1 MIVMTEKI
9 VGMAKPNII
18 KSKPIFMSLLIN
30 IVLYALA
37 VIFCDFKYEI
47 SDDFVV
53 EGILSGAYSGTT
65 DPHLLFSNILLGYF
79 LKFFYDVFPNISFYF
94 VFLELTGFLSL
105 VAIVYCL
112 LKKMGS
118 KTGLLIAVVFV
129 MFFSDDLYIIPTFT
143 KTAAAASVAGG
154 VLFLMIL
161 WDFSAKKIPQLLL
174 AVYLLLSGM
183 LLRHKCF
190 LMMIPLLFVVYVV
203 ETIRRIRLSP
213 SNDRKVQIK
222 KSCIVFTGCLLV
234 VLAAFGFSSI
244 NSYLWA
250 RDGGMYS
257 EYKRFNELR
266 AGVTDT
272 VDLGYD
278 SISDTYEELGFSYR
292 EYYIVNSWGFLDRS
306 IFDNNSLESIASA
319 KKEAS
324 YDIYHSFD
332 GINQKMIQRGYS
344 GYAIVIGL
352 FILGGILIFM
362 NPRNTLPVLLCTTA
376 GFLLL
381 WMTFYNGRYLYRL
394 EYGIVFATVAACLF
408 VSTPGEA
415 KDNKKFISSLAAIA
429 SLVFLFR
436 LPLYYKDTSY
446 KSMTSAE
453 YQSYVWSYL
462 WHSGTYM
469 PNKYRVYVDE
479 DNMCAELYERIYSDS
494 DHYYLFD
501 FNSTIQKTFYGYN
514 PWIRVPAGEWR
525 DNYSYFGG
533 VTTMYPGNMEAWSS
547 NGIDPYNPFADL
559 VNENIYVVDNGD
571 INVKL
576 KYLQWYYYPYARVEL
591 VDTVDGFNIWKFY
604 EE

>member
-1 MIVMTEKI
+1 MSDKRTKI
-9 VGMAKPNII
+9 TPNAL
-18 KSKPIFMSLLIN
+18 SPFVLAALLN
-30 IVLYALA
+30 V
-37 VIFCDFKYEI
+37 VIFILDVLLCDFKYEI
-47 SDDFVV
+47 SDDFVM
-53 EGILSGAYSGTT
+53 EGVLSGAFTGST
-65 DPHLLFSNILLGYF
+65 DPHLLFSHISLGYF
-79 LKFFYDVFPNISFYF
+79 LKFLYDSFPTISFYF
-94 VFLELTGFLSL
+94 VYLELVGFLSL
-105 VAIVYCL
+105 LSTSYCIIKRFGKVKGIWL
-112 LKKMGS
+112 S
-118 KTGLLIAVVFV
+118 LIFV
-129 MFFSDDLYIIPTFT
+129 SFFSDDLYLLPTYT
-143 KTAAAASVAGG
+143 KTAAAACMAGG
-154 VLFLMIL
+154 MLFLYLL
-161 WDFSAKKIPQLLL
+161 WDFNKREIPALIGAFALMV
-174 AVYLLLSGM
+174 AGM
-183 LLRHKCF
+183 SLRHKCF
-190 LMMIPLLFVVYVV
+190 FMIVPLLVCVFAVEFVN
-203 ETIRRIRLSP
+203 RM
-213 SNDRKVQIK
+213 K
-222 KSCIVFTGCLLV
+222 KSNPTDRRLHRVKAIKIVAGCVAVIVFSL
-234 VLAAFGFSSI
+234 GF
-244 NSYLWA
+244 NSLDA
-250 RDGGMYS
+250 RMRSADGGGYI
-257 EYKRFNELR
+257 EYRDFNHLR

-446 KSMTSAE
+446 KSMNSAE